1 MLSCLKSGD
10 AAEEGVGILQVC
22 ICVHPM
28 CTRVCVQ
35 APQPSQA
42 NSVGTHLPWATPTTL
57 NNNKPGF
64 LCLVAPD
71 LRGEA
76 REPVLQQVL
85 ADSTRLAGCGLG

>member
-1 MLSCLKSGD
+1 MHLCSSHVHTCVCAGSTAVSGKFGGD
-10 AAEEGVGILQVC
+10 TPTVGN
-22 ICVHPM
+22 
-28 CTRVCVQ
+28 T
-35 APQPSQA
+35 
-42 NSVGTHLPWATPTTL
+42 TTL